1 MRGLVLLAASAVF
14 LPAHA
19 DEGMWTFD
27 NFPSA
32 AVKRDFGAD
41 ITPAWLDH
49 VRQSTLRL
57 TNCTASFV
65 SPEGLILTNHH
76 CIESCLAELSSKEKS
91 LLELGFNAPTR
102 KEELRC
108 PAQHA
113 DVLVGT
119 ENVTDEVLKAGSGLG
134 VAAANDARKKLTIGY
149 CRSRV
154 LSRRTCISR
163 LAGWGPS
170 LFSAYLEEV
179 AAQRAFGK
187 LDVATAIKPTFG
199 PFDGFLA

>member
-1 MRGLVLLAASAVF
+1 MRELLLVLACLAA
-14 LPAHA
+14 LPALA

-27 NFPSA
+27 NFPSSP
-32 AVKRDFGAD
+32 VKQLYGAD

-49 VRQSTLRL
+49 VRLSTLRL

-91 LLELGFNAPTR
+91 LLELGFSAPTR

-119 ENVTDEVLKAGSGLG
+119 ENITDQVLRADSGLG
-134 VAAANDARKKLTIGY
+134 EAAANDARKK
-149 CRSRV
+149 
-154 LSRRTCISR
+154 
-163 LAGWGPS
+163 
-170 LFSAYLEEV
+170 
-179 AAQRAFGK
+179 
-187 LDVATAIKPTFG
+187 
-199 PFDGFLA
+199 

>member
-108 PAQHA
+108 PAQYA

-119 ENVTDEVLKAGSGLG
+119 ENITDEVRKAESGLG
-134 VAAANDARKKLTIGY
+134 EAAANDARKKKLTLLEQA
-149 CRSRV
+149 CRQ
-154 LSRRTCISR
+154 
-163 LAGWGPS
+163 A
-170 LFSAYLEEV
+170 SAK
-179 AAQRAFGK
+179 AAAGK
-187 LDVATAIKPTFG
+187 LECQSVGLYQGG
-199 PFDGFLA
+199 PYF